1 MHVLVCIC
9 SNVEAV
15 LTAMPSTALIQA
27 HCALIGR
34 GRGGEV
40 PRWGGLRATHNNHM
54 HTSRGDVCLGRVW
67 GSCWWLL

>member
-1 MHVLVCIC
+1 MHILVCIC

-34 GRGGEV
+34 VLAATTSGFNTIFVGTSSLSYRSL
-40 PRWGGLRATHNNHM
+40 PRAGTQLASSVRFG
-54 HTSRGDVCLGRVW
+54 
-67 GSCWWLL
+67 